1 MTAQRRTIMSTPVAS
16 RMRTVLF
23 VAIFAAGSIALP
35 LTARASTLPPTLTGE
50 FLSALVGSVPASV
63 DIVAD
68 CNPTG
73 TSTVA
78 WSATGQ
84 AFGPY
89 AGTFVETGSATV
101 GAQDGSAGYVNGI
114 ALTSQ
119 LSIDV
124 FFSIDSP
131 TGQVIG
137 SKHLTTTTAF
147 KQGAC
152 RDLDHFLLPDGST
165 TVTGTFRRIVG
176 QYGSYDAIIV
186 ANDAAYVD
194 SGAADVFLEHFA
206 GTGMAEIDSVQE
218 SFNSALSGVTPASG
232 GRATG
237 GGRVGD
243 VTFGFTALS
252 DKSGPKGRCAIVDA
266 SADVMVKCTD
276 VALVAVVGNKATVTG
291 HALFNDVAVTY
302 RMVVI
307 DVAESGAG
315 ADSWSISLSNGYT
328 AGGTLTEGNVQVS
341 AR

>member
-1 MTAQRRTIMSTPVAS
+1 MPTSFAS
-16 RMRTVLF
+16 RTCVLLS
-23 VAIFAAGSIALP
+23 ATIIAAGCLAFP
-35 LTARASTLPPTLTGE
+35 AVVGAATPPPTMTGE
-50 FLSALVGSVPASV
+50 FLSALVGSVPGASV

-68 CNPTG
+68 CNPAG
-73 TSTVA
+73 TSTIA
-78 WSATGQ
+78 WSASGQ

-89 AGTFVETGSATV
+89 AGTFVETGTATV
-101 GAQDGSAGYVNGI
+101 GVQDGSAGYVNGI
-114 ALTSQ
+114 ALASQ

-124 FFSIDSP
+124 FYSIDSP

-137 SKHLTTTTAF
+137 SKRLTTTTAL

-152 RDLDHFLLPDGST
+152 RDLDHFLLPDGT
-165 TVTGTFRRIVG
+165 TTATGTYRRLVG

-186 ANDAAYVD
+186 ANDAAYLD
-194 SGAADVFLEHFA
+194 SGDADVFLEHFA
-206 GTGMAEIDSVQE
+206 GTGMAQIDSVQE
-218 SFNSALSGVTPASG
+218 SFRSALLAVAPASG

-252 DKSGPKGRCAIVDA
+252 DKSGPKGRCAVVDA

-276 VALVAVVGNKATVTG
+276 VALVAVAGNKATVTG
-291 HALFNDVAVTY
+291 HAQFNNVAVGY
-302 RMVVI
+302 RMVVV
-307 DVAESGAG
+307 DAAESGAG
-315 ADSWSISLSNGYT
+315 ADTWSISLSNGYV